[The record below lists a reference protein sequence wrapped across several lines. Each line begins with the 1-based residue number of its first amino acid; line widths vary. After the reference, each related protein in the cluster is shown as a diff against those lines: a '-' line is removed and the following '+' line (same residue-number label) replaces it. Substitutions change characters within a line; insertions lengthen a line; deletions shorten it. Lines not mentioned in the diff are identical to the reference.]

1 MNKKIFLLAAVF
13 TSLLAMSVSS
23 LRAAETKASSGDS
36 HFIGKAADANMTE
49 IQLAK
54 IALANGQKQDVKNFA
69 NRMIT
74 DHGKA
79 GDELKPIA
87 QEMNVPLPEKVSAE
101 HQQTIDRLSK
111 LKGEEFDKAYSSAM
125 VDDHKKVVAM
135 FENAESDVQNSDL
148 KKFAEQTLPTLKE
161 HLELAEKL

>member
-1 MNKKIFLLAAVF
+1 MEPGGPAGIGAICRRQSGSVLSCVFERVVPKRSQIIVMNKKIFLLAAVF

-23 LRAAETKASSGDS
+23 LRAAETKASSADS

-54 IALANGQKQDVKNFA
+54 IALANGQSQDVKNFA

-101 HQQTIDRLSK
+101 HQQTIDRLS
-111 LKGEEFDKAYSSAM
+111 
-125 VDDHKKVVAM
+125 
-135 FENAESDVQNSDL
+135 
-148 KKFAEQTLPTLKE
+148 
-161 HLELAEKL
+161 